1 MTRAVSAGCASPAT
15 HSTASRLAAGTAIGS
30 SRWYPIERSSSRSP
44 PRQPRLGTGLWV
56 PERQRPLSAMVTSTA
71 RSVSTN
77 SPTRRRLSSP
87 AWMSSTP
94 RREARPTSRLGSSA
108 AYRISSPPT
117 GGCSATGT
125 TSTSRGHPWWRRM
138 RSARRPCSRRN
149 SRSNPDEVPRMMQ
162 TRWPAL
168 VVALAASAALAAPGS
183 APVKLTGAGA
193 TFPNIIYQ
201 DWMLSY
207 NQGHPDVQLNYQS
220 IGSGGGIRQFSDGTV
235 DFGGTD
241 APMTDSAIAAIQG
254 NVLHIPTVLGA
265 IVAIYNLQGV
275 TQVVK
280 LTPDVLADIFLGK
293 VTKWNDARLAS
304 INPGVTLP
312 AADIIVVHRA
322 EGSGTS
328 FAFTDYLSKVSP
340 EWQQKVGKG
349 PSVNWPVGLGGRGSE
364 GVSSTVSQTPG
375 AIGYVELA
383 YATSNKIQFA
393 TLRNSSGNWITP
405 TLEAVTAAATGA
417 MKDMGPNTDFRVS
430 ITNSSGAQAYPI
442 STFTWLLLHR
452 SYSDTAKARALVQFV
467 WWAEGEGQA
476 KATQLGYAPLPKDLH
491 PWIEARLRS
500 ITAGGR
506 PVLKAAE

>member
-1 MTRAVSAGCASPAT
+1 MKSTR
-15 HSTASRLAAGTAIGS
+15 L
-30 SRWYPIERSSSRSP
+30 
-44 PRQPRLGTGLWV
+44 L
-56 PERQRPLSAMVTSTA
+56 
-71 RSVSTN
+71 
-77 SPTRRRLSSP
+77 
-87 AWMSSTP
+87 
-94 RREARPTSRLGSSA
+94 
-108 AYRISSPPT
+108 
-117 GGCSATGT
+117 
-125 TSTSRGHPWWRRM
+125 
-138 RSARRPCSRRN
+138 
-149 SRSNPDEVPRMMQ
+149 
-162 TRWPAL
+162 
-168 VVALAASAALAAPGS
+168 ALAALLGAAAP
-183 APVKLTGAGA
+183 AAAQVQLNGAGA

-207 NQGHPDVQLNYQS
+207 NQTHPDVKLNYQS

-235 DFGGTD
+235 DFGASD
-241 APMTDSAIAAIQG
+241 APMNDSAIAAIQG
-254 NVLHIPTVLGA
+254 NVLHIPTVMGA
-265 IVAIYNLQGV
+265 VVIIYNLQGV

-280 LTPDVLADIFLGK
+280 VTPDVLADIFLGK

-322 EGSGTS
+322 DGSGTS
-328 FAFTDYLSKVSP
+328 YAFTDYLSKVSP

-383 YATSNKIQFA
+383 YATSTKIQFA
-393 TLRNSSGNWITP
+393 TVRNSSGNWITP
-405 TLEAVTAAATGA
+405 TLEAVTAAAAGA

-442 STFTWLLLHR
+442 STFTWLLLHK

-476 KATQLGYAPLPKDLH
+476 KAPQLGYAPLPKALH

-506 PVLKAAE
+506 PVLKAE

>member
-1 MTRAVSAGCASPAT
+1 VKTTRY
-15 HSTASRLAAGTAIGS
+15 L
-30 SRWYPIERSSSRSP
+30 
-44 PRQPRLGTGLWV
+44 
-56 PERQRPLSAMVTSTA
+56 
-71 RSVSTN
+71 
-77 SPTRRRLSSP
+77 
-87 AWMSSTP
+87 
-94 RREARPTSRLGSSA
+94 
-108 AYRISSPPT
+108 
-117 GGCSATGT
+117 
-125 TSTSRGHPWWRRM
+125 
-138 RSARRPCSRRN
+138 
-149 SRSNPDEVPRMMQ
+149 
-162 TRWPAL
+162 
-168 VVALAASAALAAPGS
+168 ALAALLGAAVPAA
-183 APVKLTGAGA
+183 AQVQLNGAGA

-201 DWMLSY
+201 DWMLTY
-207 NQGHPDVQLNYQS
+207 NQTHPDVKLNYQS

-235 DFGGTD
+235 DFGATD
-241 APMTDSAIAAIQG
+241 APMGDSAIAAISG
-254 NVLHIPTVLGA
+254 NVLHIPTVMGA
-265 IVAIYNLQGV
+265 VVIVYNLQGV

-280 LTPDVLADIFLGK
+280 VTPDVLADIFLGK

-304 INPGVTLP
+304 INAGVTLP

-405 TLEAVTAAATGA
+405 TLEAVTAAAAGA

-430 ITNSSGAQAYPI
+430 ITNSSGALAYPI

-467 WWAEGEGQA
+467 WWAESEGQA
-476 KATQLGYAPLPKDLH
+476 KAPQLGYAQLPKDLH
-491 PWIEARLRS
+491 PWIQARLRS